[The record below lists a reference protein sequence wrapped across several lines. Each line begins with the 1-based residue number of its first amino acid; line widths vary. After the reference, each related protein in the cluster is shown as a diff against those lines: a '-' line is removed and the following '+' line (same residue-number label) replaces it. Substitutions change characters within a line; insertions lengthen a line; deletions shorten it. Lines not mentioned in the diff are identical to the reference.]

1 MTVDEELLAQ
11 EDEGWRALS
20 SDGAAAAAFYGRVL
34 DDRIAMLL
42 PGGLKIDDRD
52 KAIEMMSGQPWDWYR
67 IEDGRVVSLTDDVA
81 VVLYTAAAQRGD
93 DPVYSAQMAS
103 TWVRRDGEWR
113 LAIHLQTPIAA

>member
-20 SDGAAAAAFYGRVL
+20 SDGGGAAAFYGRVL

-42 PGGLKIDDRD
+42 PGGLKIDDRN

-67 IEDGRVVSLTDDVA
+67 IEDGRVMSLTDDVA

-103 TWVRRDGEWR
+103 TWVRRDGAWR
-113 LAIHLQTPIAA
+113 LAIHLQTPIAG